1 MTTCLWQLDH
11 VRAVGIFFF
20 GTLSIVS
27 CNSRGAFS
35 QVASCQLHTCIG
47 SWSLEHFLASKNENC
62 LYFQE
67 RAVSIIQV
75 ERPKLIPTH
84 KVFLTCSLL
93 CVKLNDWLSCMNLST
108 RIWTCEDKYCTM
120 WLNRHSDKQMRQ
132 TFTLR
137 GLTTLWV
144 VQKQGVSSAVDAQGR
159 G

>member
-20 GTLSIVS
+20 GPLSIVS

-108 RIWTCEDKYCTM
+108 RIWTTHTN
-120 WLNRHSDKQMRQ
+120 LNGTSQFKNIIISRARSLEGECAR
-132 TFTLR
+132 LE
-137 GLTTLWV
+137 
-144 VQKQGVSSAVDAQGR
+144 SSVISPRMQVLSVLVGHL
-159 G
+159 